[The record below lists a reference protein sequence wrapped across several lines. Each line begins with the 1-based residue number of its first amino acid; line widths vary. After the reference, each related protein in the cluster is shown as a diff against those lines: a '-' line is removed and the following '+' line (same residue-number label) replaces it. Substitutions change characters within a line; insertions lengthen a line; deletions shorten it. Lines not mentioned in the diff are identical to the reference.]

1 MGKINLLYITFIYRA
16 FRKMKKISILIPHYK
31 TLKMTQ
37 LCLALIKKNTDLKQ
51 AEVIVIDNGSND
63 DSSAYLQT
71 LDWITLITREKIE
84 GEPGARAHCNALD
97 LALKQVNTLY
107 FVSIHTDTFMISPHW
122 LDFLLKHIE
131 QDENIAGVGSW
142 KLDYRPLYLKLLGK
156 LERFL
161 RMNIWYPLVGKP
173 AKDGDGVGENHFY
186 LRSHCALYR
195 TEKVKVHTNG
205 FGDEDKVAGKVI
217 HRKLLEQGCEMI
229 FLDSDKLSN
238 YMRHLNH
245 ATIILNPELS
255 RSKVKK
261 TRKIKKIKKELS
273 YIETLLKS

>member
-1 MGKINLLYITFIYRA
+1 ML
-16 FRKMKKISILIPHYK
+16 KKTTILIPHYK
-31 TLKMTQ
+31 TLKLTQ

-51 AEVIVIDNGSND
+51 VEVIVIDNGSND
-63 DSSAYLQT
+63 DSSEYLQT
-71 LDWITLITREKIE
+71 LGWITLITREKIE
-84 GEPGARAHCNALD
+84 DEPGARAHSNALD
-97 LALKQVNTLY
+97 LALKQVDTPY
-107 FVSIHTDTFMISPHW
+107 FVSIHTDTFMISDHW
-122 LDFLLKHIE
+122 LDFLLEHIE

-142 KLDYRPLYLKLLGK
+142 KLDYRPTYLKMLGK

-161 RMNIWYPLVGKP
+161 RVNIWYPVVGKP
-173 AKDGDGVGENHFY
+173 AKDGDGIGENYFY

-195 TEKVKVHTNG
+195 TEKIKMYTNG
-205 FGDEDKVAGKVI
+205 FGDEDQVAGKVM
-217 HRKLLEQGCEMI
+217 HRKLLEQGCEMT

-261 TRKIKKIKKELS
+261 TRKVKKIEKELR
-273 YIETLLKS
+273 YIEMLLEG